1 MQVGELQFPQTGFSG
16 SVKLISPEISANE
29 NVKDTT
35 KSFQE
40 TLGGF
45 IKDVNNLQLS
55 ADKEV
60 DKMAAGETADVHDV
74 MIAVEKAK
82 VSFDLLLQVRNKMLD
97 AYKQILQMQI

>member
-1 MQVGELQFPQTGFSG
+1 MQVGKLQFPQAGISA
-16 SVKLISPEISANE
+16 SIKLISPEVSATE

-45 IKDVNNLQLS
+45 INDVNNLQMS
-55 ADKEV
+55 ADKEI
-60 DKMAAGETADVHDV
+60 DKMAAGETSDIHDV

-97 AYKQILQMQI
+97 AYKQIMQMQI